1 MKELISM
8 IVTIFN
14 AELAFV
20 QLFIIISNQMEMNLE
35 FILMEDGSKIRQE
48 RSVKNSKIGILAI
61 RPSSTGKMSIVLPSM
76 RATISL

>member
-20 QLFIIISNQMEMNLE
+20 QLFIITSNQMEMNLE

>member
-14 AELAFV
+14 AELALV
-20 QLFIIISNQMEMNLE
+20 KLFKYISNQTDMNLE

-48 RSVKNSKIGILAI
+48 RSVKNSKIGILAV

>member
-1 MKELISM
+1 M